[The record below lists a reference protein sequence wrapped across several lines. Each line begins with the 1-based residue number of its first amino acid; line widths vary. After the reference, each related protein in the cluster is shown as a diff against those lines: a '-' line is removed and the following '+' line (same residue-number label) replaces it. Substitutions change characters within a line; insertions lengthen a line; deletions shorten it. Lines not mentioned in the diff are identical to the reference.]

1 MVVEAASSFWFPN
14 TIESEF
20 DCEDVRIEVILMEV

>member
-14 TIESEF
+14 VIEAESK
-20 DCEDVRIEVILMEV
+20 CEDVLIEVILTEV

>member
-14 TIESEF
+14 IIEVESK
-20 DCEDVRIEVILMEV
+20 CEDVRIEVILTEV